1 LENLASSRVQLF
13 AIAKTTARKVLQ
25 HCVPHDGA
33 FGFAGSEWNGHALGG
48 ASGFCAKAAN
58 AQ

>member
-13 AIAKTTARKVLQ
+13 AIVKTTARKVLQ
-25 HCVPHDGA
+25 HCIPHDGA